1 MFFKKNGG
9 VSWLIVF
16 LGNPGPK
23 YENTRH
29 NAGFMAGAAAQ
40 ERFGVKMDRLRHR
53 ALTARCEIAGQ
64 GVLLM
69 EPQTYMNLSGEAVGQ
84 AARFYKIPPERVL
97 VISDDVS
104 LPLGKLRIRKGG
116 SAGGHNGLKSI
127 IQHLGTDQF
136 PRIKVG
142 VGQKPHPDYDMADW
156 VLSKFAGEDLKTITE
171 AIRKAA
177 DAVECLI
184 QEGPDKAMNRFNG

>member
-1 MFFKKNGG
+1 MFFGRQRP
-9 VSWLIVF
+9 VEWIVAF

-69 EPQTYMNLSGEAVGQ
+69 EPQTYMNLSGEAVGE
-84 AARFYKIPPERVL
+84 AARFYKVPSEH
-97 VISDDVS
+97 VIVVSDEMALTPGS
-104 LPLGKLRIRKGG
+104 LRIRQSG

-127 IQHLGTDQF
+127 IAHLGTDQF
-136 PRIKVG
+136 PRIRLGIGEPEHEPV
-142 VGQKPHPDYDMADW
+142 DW
-156 VLSKFAGEDLKTITE
+156 VLGKFTGSDAE
-171 AIRKAA
+171 AIA
-177 DAVECLI
+177 DACKRTAAAIECYI
-184 QEGPDKAMNRFNG
+184 SEGPDRAMTKYNRKA

>member
-1 MFFKKNGG
+1 MFFGRQRPVEG
-9 VSWLIVF
+9 IVAV

-69 EPQTYMNLSGEAVGQ
+69 EPQTYMNLSGEAVGE
-84 AARFYKIPPERVL
+84 AARFYKVPSEH
-97 VISDDVS
+97 VIVVSDEMALTPGS
-104 LPLGKLRIRKGG
+104 LRIRKSG

-127 IQHLGTDQF
+127 IAHLGTDQF
-136 PRIKVG
+136 PRIRLGIGEPAHEPV
-142 VGQKPHPDYDMADW
+142 DW
-156 VLSKFAGEDLKTITE
+156 VLGKFTGSDAE
-171 AIRKAA
+171 AIA
-177 DAVECLI
+177 DACKRAAAAIECYI
-184 QEGPDKAMNRFNG
+184 SEGPDRAMTKYNRKA

>member
-1 MFFKKNGG
+1 MFFGRQRP
-9 VSWLIVF
+9 VEWIVAF

-69 EPQTYMNLSGEAVGQ
+69 EPQTYMNLSGESVGE
-84 AARFYKIPPERVL
+84 AARFYKVPSEH
-97 VISDDVS
+97 VIVVSDEMALTPGS
-104 LPLGKLRIRKGG
+104 LRIRKSG

-127 IQHLGTDQF
+127 IAHLGTDQF
-136 PRIKVG
+136 PRIRLGIGEPEHEPV
-142 VGQKPHPDYDMADW
+142 DW
-156 VLSKFAGEDLKTITE
+156 VLGKFTGSDAE
-171 AIRKAA
+171 AIA
-177 DAVECLI
+177 DACKRAAAAIECYI
-184 QEGPDKAMNRFNG
+184 SEGPDRAMTKYNRKA

>member
-1 MFFKKNGG
+1 MFFGRQRP
-9 VSWLIVF
+9 VEWIVAF

-69 EPQTYMNLSGEAVGQ
+69 EPQTYMNLSGEAVGE
-84 AARFYKIPPERVL
+84 AARFYKVPSEH
-97 VISDDVS
+97 VIVVSDEMALTPGS
-104 LPLGKLRIRKGG
+104 LRIRKSG
-116 SAGGHNGLKSI
+116 SAGGHHGLKSI
-127 IQHLGTDQF
+127 IAHLGTDQF
-136 PRIKVG
+136 PRIRLGIGEPEHEPV
-142 VGQKPHPDYDMADW
+142 DR
-156 VLSKFAGEDLKTITE
+156 VLGKFTGSDAE
-171 AIRKAA
+171 AIA
-177 DAVECLI
+177 DACKRAAAAIECYI
-184 QEGPDKAMNRFNG
+184 SEGPDRAMTKYNRKA

>member
-1 MFFKKNGG
+1 MFFGRQRP
-9 VSWLIVF
+9 VEWIVAF

-69 EPQTYMNLSGEAVGQ
+69 EPQTYMNLSGEAVGE
-84 AARFYKIPPERVL
+84 AARFYKVPSEH
-97 VISDDVS
+97 VIVVSDEMALTPGS
-104 LPLGKLRIRKGG
+104 LRIRKSG
-116 SAGGHNGLKSI
+116 SAGGHHGLKSI
-127 IQHLGTDQF
+127 IAHLGTDQF
-136 PRIKVG
+136 PRIRLGIGEPEHEPV
-142 VGQKPHPDYDMADW
+142 DW
-156 VLSKFAGEDLKTITE
+156 VLGKFTGSDAE
-171 AIRKAA
+171 AIA
-177 DAVECLI
+177 DACKRAAAAIECYI
-184 QEGPDKAMNRFNG
+184 SEGPDRAMTKYNRKA